1 MFISITCHL
10 KYDSAVTGGPWGL
23 QRAGTVSDCLA
34 ASETAFTA
42 ASTPR

>member
-10 KYDSAVTGGPWGL
+10 KYDSAVTAGPWGL
-23 QRAGTVSDCLA
+23 QCAGTASDCLA
-34 ASETAFTA
+34 AGETAFAA